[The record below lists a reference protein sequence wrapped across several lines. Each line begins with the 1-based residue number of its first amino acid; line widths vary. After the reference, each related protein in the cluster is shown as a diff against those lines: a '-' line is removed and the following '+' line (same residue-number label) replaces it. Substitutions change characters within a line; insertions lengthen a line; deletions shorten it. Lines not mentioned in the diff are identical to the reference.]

1 VVLGGNRRNIHFF
14 DVIFTLSEILEN
26 SQKNEK
32 LKSCMIN
39 RTMNT
44 SIYQEVEVFATEFK
58 KKIQGARARREI
70 TAVAAQKSNEEIEDF
85 KWILKHA
92 GKVRGNIIQ
101 YGEQVEILV
110 EENRR
115 LRDQLIHSNNQL
127 ADHIQRMRE
136 KPRKKTAFGAGA
148 SVMDEQ
154 KPSEGLSS
162 WW

>member
-1 VVLGGNRRNIHFF
+1 MNN
-14 DVIFTLSEILEN
+14 
-26 SQKNEK
+26 QQ
-32 LKSCMIN
+32 
-39 RTMNT
+39 MNT
-44 SIYQEVEVFATEFK
+44 SIYQEVELFTTEFK

-70 TAVAAQKSNEEIEDF
+70 TALAAQKSVEEIEDLR
-85 KWILKHA
+85 WILKHA
-92 GKVRGNIIQ
+92 GKFRGDIIQ
-101 YGEQVEILV
+101 YGEQVEILA

-136 KPRKKTAFGAGA
+136 KPRKRGAFGAGA

-154 KPSEGLSS
+154 KPSGGLAP

>member
-1 VVLGGNRRNIHFF
+1 MNN
-14 DVIFTLSEILEN
+14 
-26 SQKNEK
+26 QP
-32 LKSCMIN
+32 
-39 RTMNT
+39 MNT
-44 SIYQEVEVFATEFK
+44 SIYQEVEAFATEFK

-70 TAVAAQKSNEEIEDF
+70 TALAAQKSNQEVEDL

-92 GKVRGNIIQ
+92 GKFRGDVIQ
-101 YGEQVEILV
+101 YGEQVTLLA

-136 KPRKKTAFGAGA
+136 KPRKKGAFGAGA

-154 KPSEGLSS
+154 KPSGGLAP

>member
-1 VVLGGNRRNIHFF
+1 
-14 DVIFTLSEILEN
+14 
-26 SQKNEK
+26 
-32 LKSCMIN
+32 
-39 RTMNT
+39 MNNQTT
-44 SIYQEVEVFATEFK
+44 SIYDQADLFSDDFK

-70 TAVAAQKSNEEIEDF
+70 TALAAQKSIQEIEDF
-85 KWILKHA
+85 KWVIKNA
-92 GKVRGNIIQ
+92 SKVRGNIIQ
-101 YGEQVEILV
+101 YGEQVSILT

-136 KPRKKTAFGAGA
+136 KPRKKAAFGAGT

>member
-1 VVLGGNRRNIHFF
+1 
-14 DVIFTLSEILEN
+14 
-26 SQKNEK
+26 
-32 LKSCMIN
+32 
-39 RTMNT
+39 MNT
-44 SIYQEVEVFATEFK
+44 SIYQEVEAFATEFK

-70 TAVAAQKSNEEIEDF
+70 TALAAQKSNQEVEDL

-92 GKVRGNIIQ
+92 GKFRGDVIQ
-101 YGEQVEILV
+101 YGEQVTLLA

-136 KPRKKTAFGAGA
+136 KPRKKGAFGAGA

-154 KPSEGLSS
+154 KPSGGLAP